1 MKDYDHIVIWLDYFN
16 KTLSRQKGRRL
27 AKNRCIFDP
36 SLNELIE
43 SANDAGLKP
52 TATDDQVRFPRRP
65 FVRSGYIVLEKKMP
79 KTKIL
84 NKIADKMVKKRA
96 KPLLASSNPTGE
108 YITSSRCKSRN
119 HTHNCIFWSRDV
131 RAWFTYSHCPVS
143 GKGSLFNL
151 WYRIIAT
158 AALPLI

>member
-84 NKIADKMVKKRA
+84 NKIADKMIKKRA
-96 KPLLASSNPTGE
+96 RQSK
-108 YITSSRCKSRN
+108 
-119 HTHNCIFWSRDV
+119 
-131 RAWFTYSHCPVS
+131 
-143 GKGSLFNL
+143 
-151 WYRIIAT
+151 
-158 AALPLI
+158 

>member
-27 AKNRCIFDP
+27 AKDRCIFDP

-65 FVRSGYIVLEKKMP
+65 FVRSGYIILEKKMP

-84 NKIADKMVKKRA
+84 NKIADKMVAKRV
-96 KPLLASSNPTGE
+96 KQS
-108 YITSSRCKSRN
+108 K
-119 HTHNCIFWSRDV
+119 
-131 RAWFTYSHCPVS
+131 
-143 GKGSLFNL
+143 
-151 WYRIIAT
+151 
-158 AALPLI
+158 